1 MADTLLSTNDKK
13 EALSRV
19 YACAVAAGAGYVT
32 SAPQYDRDGIDLQIR
47 AGGDMRPGIDV
58 QLKATVNLERKGDGH
73 YRFPLPRHNFDL
85 LRASTQTP
93 RLLVVLALPKQEDRW
108 LTLTTKKLALRR
120 CAFWANLKGQ
130 PETRNQHTITIS
142 LREQNRFDV
151 AGLRQLMELSRT
163 GTIQ

>member
-73 YRFPLPRHNFDL
+73 YRSPCRGTTSISCAQARRR
-85 LRASTQTP
+85 RACWSC
-93 RLLVVLALPKQEDRW
+93 W
-108 LTLTTKKLALRR
+108 R
-120 CAFWANLKGQ
+120 CPSK
-130 PETRNQHTITIS
+130 RI
-142 LREQNRFDV
+142 
-151 AGLRQLMELSRT
+151 AG
-163 GTIQ
+163 

>member
-19 YACAVAAGAGYVT
+19 YACAVAAGASYVT
-32 SAPQYDRDGIDLQIR
+32 SAPQYDRDGIDPQIR

-85 LRASTQTP
+85 LRAS
-93 RLLVVLALPKQEDRW
+93 RRRARW
-108 LTLTTKKLALRR
+108 SCWR
-120 CAFWANLKGQ
+120 CPSK
-130 PETRNQHTITIS
+130 RI
-142 LREQNRFDV
+142 
-151 AGLRQLMELSRT
+151 AG
-163 GTIQ
+163 